1 MFATGTD
8 RGVCRDKTSSACFH
22 PRSPLSITILF
33 SDKEKQD
40 DNDDHDDGY
49 PAHSHHDK
57 IPLLWVNVSNDK
69 DGKMSVTKSHHT

>member
-40 DNDDHDDGY
+40 DNDDDDDDDEDDNDGDDG
-49 PAHSHHDK
+49 D
-57 IPLLWVNVSNDK
+57 NVGVSFYEL
-69 DGKMSVTKSHHT
+69 